1 MNQHPGNPPQTED
14 ASKATDWLV
23 SFLRWPWL
31 IIALLIIWLEPRP
44 APLLSPYAYY
54 VVAGG
59 ALLSF
64 IHLGLLQLG
73 RYPNWLRVAGTV
85 ADTLVAVLLLIFS
98 GGWQGH
104 MLPAVLF
111 PVTMAAW
118 RFGVEAGMAVA
129 VPLVLTYGGSVAVDR
144 TLTTLADLYPV
155 GVDALLILSV
165 AGVVG
170 TLQHAQRGQAVQ
182 VESSELMELRR
193 ANQRAK
199 VIHEMAATLSATL
212 DYKRVLRA
220 MLDLGFMAISE
231 ISKPDPELI
240 GLVML
245 FEEEGIFDRLRVHAG
260 RNIPRADENSVIAV
274 HSGLIAR
281 AIYSAEP
288 TFGDLPASDPALS
301 QLVCMQ
307 AARSA
312 LCVPLRA
319 GFDIFGVVVLA
330 SAQPGYFGAEH
341 AELMATFCNQ
351 AVIALK
357 NAQLYQELQAE
368 QRKLLET
375 EAEARHNLARELHD
389 GPTQT
394 ISAIAMRLNF
404 ARMMLEKNQPSEK
417 VMEELALIEE
427 MARKTTQEVRTML
440 FALRPVILET
450 QGLVA
455 ALKQYADRLRQA
467 DNLNVQVETVN
478 YAGQLGREAEGVV
491 FSVIEEAVGNARKHA
506 QANTIKVRVWM
517 EGLTF
522 FAEVQDDGVGFDAEA
537 AERRREAGHL
547 GLLNM
552 QERAEYLGGRC
563 TVQSKPGAGTRVR
576 LEIPLK
582 YSAVSP

>member
-1 MNQHPGNPPQTED
+1 MNQHSGSLPQTED
-14 ASKATDWLV
+14 SSRATDWLV
-23 SFLRWPWL
+23 SLLRWPWL

-59 ALLSF
+59 VLLSVL
-64 IHLGLLQLG
+64 HVCLLYLQ
-73 RYPNWLRVAGTV
+73 RYPHWFRVVGTV
-85 ADTLVAVLLLIFS
+85 ADTVIAVLLLILS

-111 PVTMAAW
+111 PVTVAAW
-118 RFGVEAGMAVA
+118 RFGIEAGLAVA
-129 VPLVLTYGGSVAVDR
+129 VPMVLTYGGSVAVDR

-155 GVDALLILSV
+155 GIDALLLLSV

-170 TLQHAQRGQAVQ
+170 TLQRARGGQVVQ
-182 VESSELMELRR
+182 TESTELMELRR
-193 ANQRAK
+193 ANQRAR

-220 MLDLGFMAISE
+220 MLDLGFMALSE

-245 FEEEGIFDRLRVHAG
+245 FEEEGVFDRLRVHAG
-260 RNIPRADENSVIAV
+260 RNIPRADENSVITV

-288 TFGDLPASDPALS
+288 TFGELPTNDPALS

-307 AARSA
+307 AAKSA
-312 LCVPLRA
+312 LCAPLRA

-368 QRKLLET
+368 QRKILET
-375 EAEARHNLARELHD
+375 EAEARQRLARELHD

-404 ARMMLEKNQPSEK
+404 ARMMLEKNQPPEK
-417 VMEELALIEE
+417 VIEELGLIEE

-455 ALKQYADRLRQA
+455 ALRQYADRLRQA
-467 DNLNVQVETVN
+467 DGLNVQVETVN

-491 FSVIEEAVGNARKHA
+491 FSVIEEAVGNAKKHA
-506 QANTIKVRVWM
+506 QAKTIKVRLWM

-522 FAEVQDDGVGFDAEA
+522 FAEVQDDGIGFDVEA
-537 AERRREAGHL
+537 AQRRREAGHM

-552 QERAEYLGGRC
+552 EERAEYLGGRC
-563 TVQSKPGAGTRVR
+563 TVQSQPGAGTRVR
-576 LEIPLK
+576 LEIPIK
-582 YSAVSP
+582 FSALSP